1 MVEQYISSDEFTGSL
16 AGKAE
21 QVNSALGFLL
31 EKHSDIHP
39 DLKRAMAYSLEAPG
53 KRIRGAMVLWCC
65 EAVCGEILPGATA
78 SAGAIE
84 MVHTY
89 SLVHDDLPAMDDDDM
104 RRGQPTCHKVFGEAV
119 AILAGDG
126 LLTLAFEILASEIS
140 DPVVASNLICVLA
153 RASGGAGMIAGQV
166 ADIAGEKSGGG
177 LDMLE
182 YIHTNK
188 TAKMFEAAAVM
199 GGICGGATKEQI
211 SDLREYGMAVG
222 LGFQVADDILDV
234 SASSD
239 ELGKT
244 AGKDA
249 MQEKITYPAVLGL
262 DESKRVAKELADKA
276 IESLSVFDDKAD
288 VLRQLALELLSRSR

>member
-1 MVEQYISSDEFTGSL
+1 MTERYISSDDFKGLL

-21 QVNSALGFLL
+21 LVDLTLGSLL
-31 EKHSDIHP
+31 EKRSDIHP
-39 DLKRAMAYSLEAPG
+39 DLKRAMAYTLEAPG

-65 EAVCGEILPGATA
+65 EAVCGEIA
-78 SAGAIE
+78 AGAKIAAGCIE

-104 RRGQPTCHKVFGEAV
+104 RRGQPTCHKAFGEAM
-119 AILAGDG
+119 AILAGDA
-126 LLTLAFEILASEIS
+126 LLTLAFQILAEEIS
-140 DPVVASNLICVLA
+140 DASMASKLISILSTA
-153 RASGGAGMIAGQV
+153 AGGAGMIAGQV

-177 LDMLE
+177 PEMLE

-199 GGICGGATKEQI
+199 GGVCGGASKEQI

-234 SASSD
+234 SASSA

-262 DESKRVAKELADKA
+262 DESRRIARELAAKA
-276 IESLSVFDDKAD
+276 IESLSAFDGGAD
-288 VLRQLALELLSRSR
+288 VLRQLSLELLSRSR